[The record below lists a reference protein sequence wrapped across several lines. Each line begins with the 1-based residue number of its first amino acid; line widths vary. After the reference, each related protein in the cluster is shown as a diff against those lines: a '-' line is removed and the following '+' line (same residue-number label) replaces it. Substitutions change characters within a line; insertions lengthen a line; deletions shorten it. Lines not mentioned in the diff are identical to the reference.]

1 MLFKA
6 SLLAVVLPALTYAA
20 SIKSRQAC
28 PNVMTIFARGTGE
41 PESIGVFVGPY
52 FDAALQSALG
62 SKSST
67 FIGVEYPASIIGY
80 LEGGDP
86 AGARTMA
93 ADVTS
98 AANLYPDTHIVMSG
112 YRQGFSVPCMV
123 NEITY
128 INI

>member
-20 SIKSRQAC
+20 SIKLRQAC
-28 PNVMTIFARGTGE
+28 PDVMTMFARGTGE

-52 FDAALQSALG
+52 FDAALQHAL
-62 SKSST
+62 SSRSSI
-67 FIGVEYPASIIGY
+67 FIGVEYSASITGY

-86 AGARTMA
+86 AGARMMA

-98 AANLYPDTHIVMSG
+98 AANSCPDTQILMSG
-112 YRQGFSVPCMV
+112 CR
-123 NEITY
+123 
-128 INI
+128 